1 MRRLLLTPLVLA
13 AVGCAAVD
21 ENTGDPTVM
30 PPDLVAAITP
40 PVPEPQPPSPP
51 PVVQRPGRTGVAKT
65 MNATTVYAF
74 EPDRVYPVTVSPG
87 RITVLQLGDG
97 EEISRQPVIGDPD
110 PSRWMVDLTRGANDS
125 VVVRSGK
132 PGIATNMLITT
143 TAGDYQVDITS
154 RANGGMDRV
163 RWTYPT
169 AALPAAKGRPQPEF
183 DPNTFSRNFEIDVPS
198 GAAPRWKPEYV
209 IEAAGKTYIAF
220 PPRLG
225 PMAASPALFA
235 VGDAGKTA
243 IPFRIRNRFYEV
255 DTPLTTAELQ
265 LDGATVR
272 IRRTS

>member
-21 ENTGDPTVM
+21 ENTGSPTVM
-30 PPDLVAAITP
+30 PSELAAAIIP
-40 PVPEPQPPSPP
+40 PAPEPPPQEPP
-51 PVVQRPGRTGVAKT
+51 PAQRSGRTGLAKK
-65 MNATTVYAF
+65 MNAATVYAF
-74 EPDRVYPVTVSPG
+74 EPDRVYPVTISPG
-87 RITVLQLGDG
+87 RITVLQLGAG
-97 EEISRQPVIGDPD
+97 EEISRQPMIGDPD

-125 VVVRSGK
+125 VVIRSGK
-132 PGIATNMLITT
+132 SGMSTNMLITT
-143 TAGDYQVDITS
+143 TAGDYQVDIAS
-154 RANGGMDRV
+154 RAKGGMDRV
-163 RWTYPT
+163 RWTYP
-169 AALPAAKGRPQPEF
+169 AAAVAAAKVRPQPAF
-183 DPNTFSRNFEIDVPS
+183 DPNTFSRSFDITVSS
-198 GAAPRWKPEYV
+198 GEAPRWKPEYV

-235 VGDAGKTA
+235 VGDSGKTA
-243 IPFRIRNRFYEV
+243 IPFRIKSRFYEI

>member
-1 MRRLLLTPLVLA
+1 MRRLLLLTPLLLA
-13 AVGCAAVD
+13 AGGCAVD
-21 ENTGDPTVM
+21 DESAAGPTEI
-30 PPDLVAAITP
+30 PPELAMAIAPAP
-40 PVPEPQPPSPP
+40 PPEPQPAPAPA
-51 PVVQRPGRTGVAKT
+51 RPGRTGVGKKI
-65 MNATTVYAF
+65 NAAMVYAY

-87 RITVLQLGDG
+87 RITVLQLGAG

-110 PSRWMVDLTRGANDS
+110 PSRWMVDLTRGATDA

-154 RANGGMDRV
+154 RASGGMDRV
-163 RWTYPT
+163 RWTYPAVT
-169 AALPAAKGRPQPEF
+169 VPVAKGPPPAF
-183 DPNTFSRNFEIDVPS
+183 DPNTFSRSFEITVSS
-198 GAAPRWKPEYV
+198 GDPPRWKPEYV

-225 PMAASPALFA
+225 PIAASPALFA
-235 VGDAGKTA
+235 VGDGGKTA

-255 DTPLTTAELQ
+255 DTPITIAELQ